1 MDKPYHVKFYS
12 YNFPL
17 PKPVVTA
24 HGHWQRR
31 RGLIVELTDQ
41 RGNRGRGEI
50 APLPWFGTED
60 LASATDFCR
69 SLKGRITPA
78 QIEKIG
84 DRLPCCGFAFGSA
97 ELELGAKN
105 LIETH
110 LNNLSYCQLLPTGKR
125 GLDYLNSKQ
134 KLTTNTV
141 KWKIAV
147 DDFPTERDLYLQ
159 LLAQLEQLPG
169 QINLRLDANGGLSV
183 DIAQQWLTLLDRQ
196 RENSGPKIQYLEQP
210 LPPGEI
216 DEMFRLQEDFATPIA
231 LDEAVC
237 SLAQL
242 AQLYDKGWPGLYIL
256 KAAIMGDPRTLAA
269 WLHKHPIPA
278 IFSSVF
284 ETAIARGQVLAL
296 AQKWNLPDHAVGFAP
311 LREPI
316 TEATPDSV

>member
-17 PKPVVTA
+17 PNPVVTA

-84 DRLPCCGFAFGSA
+84 DRLPCCQFAFGSA
-97 ELELGAKN
+97 EWELESGSV
-105 LIETH
+105 IE
-110 LNNLSYCQLLPTGKR
+110 NSPNSLSYCQLLPTGEAA
-125 GLDYLNSKQ
+125 LDYLASNPQLGAST
-134 KLTTNTV
+134 L
-141 KWKIAV
+141 KWKIGVRDFAV
-147 DDFPTERDLYLQ
+147 ERDLYGQ
-159 LLAQLEQLPG
+159 LWRRLPEG
-169 QINLRLDANGGLSV
+169 CQIRLDANGGLSV

-196 RENSGPKIQYLEQP
+196 RGNFGPKVQYLEQP
-210 LPPGEI
+210 LPPGQI
-216 DEMFRLQEDFATPIA
+216 DEMFRLQQDFATPIA

-237 SLAQL
+237 SLSQL
-242 AQLYDKGWPGLYIL
+242 AQLYDKGWSGLYIL
-256 KAAIMGDPRTLAA
+256 KAAIMGNPRVLNH
-269 WLHKHPIPA
+269 WLKTHPIPA

>member
-1 MDKPYHVKFYS
+1 MDELYQVNFYA

-17 PKPVVTA
+17 PNPVVTA

-31 RGLIVELTDQ
+31 RGLIVELTDP

-69 SLKGRITPA
+69 SLNGQITPG
-78 QIEKIG
+78 QIKEIG

-97 ELELGAKN
+97 ELELGTEN
-105 LIETH
+105 LIETD
-110 LNNLSYCQLLPTGKR
+110 LKNISYCQLLPTGKR
-125 GLDYLNSKQ
+125 ALDYLNSQQ

-159 LLAQLEQLPG
+159 LLAQLEQIPG
-169 QINLRLDANGGLSV
+169 QVNLRLDANGGLSLEF
-183 DIAQQWLTLLDRQ
+183 AQHWLTLLDRQ
-196 RENSGPKIQYLEQP
+196 RENSGPKVQYLEQP
-210 LPPGEI
+210 LPPGYME
-216 DEMFRLQEDFATPIA
+216 EMFRLQRDFATPIA

-242 AQLYDKGWPGLYIL
+242 AQLHDKGWPGFYIL
-256 KAAIMGDPRTLAA
+256 KAAIMGDPRVLNH
-269 WLHKHPIPA
+269 WLKTHPIPA

-296 AQKWNLPDHAVGFAP
+296 AQKWNLPDYAVGFAP
-311 LREPI
+311 PREPI